1 MIPRCRLDMRASTGN
16 LAEPICAPDEVWRR
30 ALAWI
35 GRKEDLPK
43 WLPESVDTSSEIH
56 VPEKVDL
63 SLVKTHVA
71 SLIEVDKAGIESA
84 MICRR

>member
-1 MIPRCRLDMRASTGN
+1 MGTGESIWTSSGN
-16 LAEPICAPDEVWRR
+16 LAKPICAPDEVWRR
-30 ALAWI
+30 TLAWI

-43 WLPESVDTSSEIH
+43 GLPEGVDTSSEIH
-56 VPEKVDL
+56 VLEKVDL
-63 SLVKTHVA
+63 SFVETHVA